1 MSATHPPRPPQV
13 DPALLRGLTQ
23 SRHSRRDL
31 LRLMGMGAGAV
42 GAGGLLSACGVSG
55 QAPKAGSSPT
65 TTKGVADAAAA
76 YWKDKKQTGQV
87 NWANWP
93 LYIDTAGK
101 GNHPSINQFQKQ
113 TGIQVKYSEVI
124 QDNPSFFATVRPTLE
139 AGQYTG
145 YDTAVISDG
154 IVLTELMTLDYLVPL
169 DQSRLTNFKKNAGA
183 KNRNPQYDPGN
194 RYSIPWQAGFTGLA
208 YDPEKTGREIT
219 SFQDLLD
226 PKFKGK
232 IGMFGDAGELANA
245 AMFALGINAEKS
257 TVDDWKKAADHLK
270 KQKSSGV
277 LRNYY
282 DQSYVDALGRGEV
295 WLTQAWSGDI
305 FQKNLSDG
313 TNFKFIIPSEG
324 GTIWTDNMAIPVTAK
339 NPVDALT
346 LMDYFYQV
354 PVSAT
359 LAEYINYVCPVP
371 AAKAQILKDAAK
383 LSGAD
388 KTAMEGIAKS
398 PLVFPAAAD
407 YAKLHYYVSFDT
419 PAEQQQYQKTFEPI
433 VLG

>member
-1 MSATHPPRPPQV
+1 MTAMNTP
-13 DPALLRGLTQ
+13 DPTMLRGLTQ
-23 SRHSRRDL
+23 RRLGRRDA
-31 LRLMGMGAGAV
+31 LRLSGLSALGMALA
-42 GAGGLLSACGVSG
+42 ACGVEGKGSPG
-55 QAPKAGSSPT
+55 ASAAPDAVAQFWAG
-65 TTKGVADAAAA
+65 KVKNGHVDF
-76 YWKDKKQTGQV
+76 
-87 NWANWP
+87 ANWP
-93 LYIDTAGK
+93 LYMDPK
-101 GNHPSINQFQKQ
+101 QPELKQFTKE
-113 TGIQVKYSEVI
+113 TGISVKYQEVI
-124 QDNPSFFATVRPTLE
+124 QEMGPWFAKVQPQLS
-139 AGQYTG
+139 AGQSIG
-145 YDTAVISDG
+145 YDLMVITNSFQFTQFRDSG
-154 IVLTELMTLDYLVPL
+154 FLAPL
-169 DQSRLTNFKKNAGA
+169 DLAKLPNYKKNADPAYA
-183 KNRNPQYDPGN
+183 KEAFDPGN
-194 RYSIPWQAGFTGLA
+194 QYSVPWASGITGIA
-208 YDPEKTGREIT
+208 YDRNKTGRDIT
-219 SFQDLLD
+219 KLADLWD
-226 PKFKGK
+226 PAFKGK
-232 IGMFGDAGELANA
+232 VGMFSDTQELGNFGL
-245 AMFALGINAEKS
+245 MALGIDPAKS

-305 FQKNLSDG
+305 FQKNISDG
-313 TNFKFIIPSEG
+313 TDFKFIIPEEG

-354 PVSAT
+354 PVSAK

-371 AAKAQILKDAAK
+371 AAKAQIVKDAAK